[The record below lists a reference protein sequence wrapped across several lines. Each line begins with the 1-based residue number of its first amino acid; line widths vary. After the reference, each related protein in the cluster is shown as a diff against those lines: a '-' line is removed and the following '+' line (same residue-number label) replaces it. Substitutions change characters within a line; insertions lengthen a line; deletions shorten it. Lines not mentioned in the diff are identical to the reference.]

1 MDNTGAG
8 LGRLAKRNSSRRKPP
23 TALDGCV
30 TVDDFFAY
38 MPMHS
43 YIFAPTRDMW
53 PGDSVNV
60 RVRPIS
66 VGVGEDGKPKFIPAS
81 VWLDRNKPIEQMTWT
96 PGEPMLI
103 RDRLLAEGGWVER
116 KGVSCFNLYRPPTLA
131 LGDPSKAGKWLD
143 HVRFVYPA
151 DADRIVRWLA
161 FRVQRP
167 REKINHALMLGGEQG
182 IGKDSLLA
190 PVRQAVGPW
199 NFVEV
204 SPQQLLGRF
213 NGFLKSVILRVSEAR
228 DLGEINRYAFYEH
241 LKAYTAS
248 PPEVLRVDEK
258 NLREYSIPNC
268 CGVIITTNHKTDGIY
283 LPADDRR
290 TDVAWSDRTKDD
302 FAADYWTTLWN
313 WYDQGGDR
321 HVAAYLATLDLTG
334 FDPKAPPP
342 KTQAFWDIV
351 DASRAPED
359 AELADVIDQISE
371 GRKDANGGLLP
382 PVAFTLAAVLA
393 QATEMAPKDKDDKPE
408 RSSFAFWLADRKNRR
423 LIPHRF
429 EQCSYSPVRNDTKDG
444 LWKVNGA
451 RQVIY
456 ALANLSPRD
465 RLAAASEVK
474 AREGET
480 VFDLDLFGGR

>member
-290 TDVAWSDRTKDD
+290 TDVRLVGPD
-302 FAADYWTTLWN
+302 
-313 WYDQGGDR
+313 
-321 HVAAYLATLDLTG
+321 
-334 FDPKAPPP
+334 
-342 KTQAFWDIV
+342 
-351 DASRAPED
+351 
-359 AELADVIDQISE
+359 E
-371 GRKDANGGLLP
+371 GRLRGRLLDHP
-382 PVAFTLAAVLA
+382 LELVRP
-393 QATEMAPKDKDDKPE
+393 
-408 RSSFAFWLADRKNRR
+408 RR
-423 LIPHRF
+423 R
-429 EQCSYSPVRNDTKDG
+429 
-444 LWKVNGA
+444 
-451 RQVIY
+451 
-456 ALANLSPRD
+456 SPR
-465 RLAAASEVK
+465 RGVS
-474 AREGET
+474 RHT
-480 VFDLDLFGGR
+480 